1 MRVMSVVRLFCV
13 ARFALALRFL
23 ACTLVSIVAAGC
35 TASIQGAPPRVFP
48 VDTELVQVRDVLNR
62 DWYGSYATSSDET
75 HRRYYRDQ
83 AVLARMYAID
93 IAYSKYELDLT
104 RERQNVGFLSTLT
117 LLGLTTAGTL
127 VGGAETK
134 TILSATATGVT
145 GTKEAYD
152 KNVLVE
158 RTISV
163 LQQQMRAQ
171 RKFVKVKII
180 ERLRDPTSNYPLEF
194 ALSDVEEYYRAGT
207 ITGAL
212 IGASQDAGA
221 TLTRAEVA
229 EQEVFVFKFSRTD
242 LSPRIERFFL
252 ASDSNQEKV
261 ERWLVENG
269 FRGSLN
275 RFLTTEFADLQLK
288 MVRELPI
295 PE

>member
-1 MRVMSVVRLFCV
+1 MRALRVFPLLESQV
-13 ARFALALRFL
+13 ALAFRLIVCVL
-23 ACTLVSIVAAGC
+23 AGAALTAC

-48 VDTELVQVRDVLNR
+48 VDTELAQVRDVLNR
-62 DWYGSYATSSDET
+62 DWYGSYANSSDE
-75 HRRYYRDQ
+75 RFRKYYRDQ

-127 VGGAETK
+127 VGGEETK

-145 GTKEAYD
+145 GTKEAYE

-212 IGASQDAGA
+212 LGASQDAGT
-221 TLTRAEVA
+221 TLQIAE
-229 EQEVFVFKFSRTD
+229 EQESQAFEFSFSRTP
-242 LSPRIERFFL
+242 LSRRIQDFYL
-252 ASDSNQEKV
+252 ASGEEKRREMRDWTV
-261 ERWLVENG
+261 ARG
-269 FRGSLN
+269 FLNMN
-275 RFLTTEFADLQLK
+275 RFLSTASQDVHEQFISSFG
-288 MVRELPI
+288 VP
-295 PE
+295 